1 MSHFSREATKLLRAA
16 EDALSGRRPAA
27 LSLPVEQQES
37 WDRRDGALNGRHGD
51 SSVLELQRQL
61 RVAMT
66 EISNLRNELM
76 AERESRS
83 QTIVSLGRRWKEEM
97 MVELH
102 AADHQSRRA
111 IAELEVNVL
120 QRYKEEATARAVM
133 QRQLDEVLRSSKVR
147 DRSQFERQEYIQE
160 QIDSLRERLEAAVA
174 ECGLIRVESTQQLE
188 KERASLAQRLDVEL
202 LRYLDMRRDDQRE
215 REKLKQQ
222 LKADIAAIGLHV
234 RELMDEAWRTHATAL
249 ERTLREPIDT
259 FAQKIA
265 RHEEL
270 VAGMDAKIHDCTTS
284 CHAEV
289 RLQTA
294 SLQERVGALE
304 SSSAV
309 TASRVD
315 RAERK
320 ADTAQEAMSRVD
332 ANLGVAR
339 DTAERAQAQ
348 AQRAMERAQRVED
361 TVQDRDA
368 RLTQIETHLG
378 AAATAEKLR
387 AEIESVRRAAL
398 RAESG
403 VDALRQVCERDEQLA
418 EQTRRVVDG
427 FTDRIEGCEQ
437 LVHRLRA
444 TVETVEGRVPHLQQR
459 LAALEETRESLFAS
473 TTRLDDLA
481 AQFGQRVQNVEA
493 AVKGVGERLEQ
504 SRRDTLG
511 GLQSVNAR
519 LEHANDMALRSETS
533 SAAARAEVDRMDRRL
548 CELESR
554 AGRFAADS
562 TTLRAATE
570 DHAKDVATL
579 SSRLQ
584 QAIEWQEQRDAR
596 MDAAILAAE
605 TQNTTATEQVAGR
618 LETKMQRDVRRL
630 QSTFEDRVSALET
643 SMESKVAPLE
653 EAVAKMRT
661 LRGGE
666 ETSQMLSREL
676 RTCKSKIESLEAAL
690 AAMSDTVEQGQ
701 KEYVLLRDWNALRKT
716 VASLESRLHATNA
729 DTTLQQQTCEEFQVK
744 LRQLEGEQRRQ
755 RQALHD
761 LQASVSEC
769 REETCA
775 ANRSVAAVISLHAKE
790 GGTTTRVVTGTGE
803 ERKQGNFQAPLD
815 NFSELRSS
823 DPRMPNTLASA
834 GGTAMKT
841 PRTHPQTSITE
852 VVVREDQN
860 EPPEAQAIPFSQKGA
875 DVSRR
880 VSSSVVNMT
889 TTTPPPP
896 PMETH
901 RLKSSAVDT
910 TNRQQAMTWNDTTG
924 SDSGGATPPEKV
936 GVAPRESVFA
946 ASDLRPP
953 DATPLVDA
961 ACTFGADDDNT
972 EAAASVF
979 DAEMKASPM
988 QPPHE
993 FSSSIFLPEEQSRRS
1008 RALSFRQQSS
1018 SAESVIAADSSA
1030 GAANVTPVKDTAG
1043 TTEKEAPPPKPTTA
1057 WYDDWDAST
1066 ESEKVSSAKEG
1077 PKEETASAA
1086 APHTGVAPSSHGEG
1100 IYSMPRKTFL
1110 AFVKEPSEDAAFV
1123 PRHGVAT
1130 SASTSSGESRRKE
1143 ATPVMPASEP
1153 KRFTSFDDTTSE
1165 DEESEKEF

>member
-27 LSLPVEQQES
+27 LSLPIEQQES
-37 WDRRDGALNGRHGD
+37 WDRRDGVLNGRHGD

-66 EISNLRNELM
+66 EISNLRKELM

-83 QTIVSLGRRWKEEM
+83 QTIVSLGRRWKEEV

-133 QRQLDEVLRSSKVR
+133 QRQLDEALRSSKVR
-147 DRSQFERQEYIQE
+147 DRSQFEKQEYIQE

-174 ECGLIRVESTQQLE
+174 ECGLIRIESTQQLE

-222 LKADIAAIGLHV
+222 LKADIAATGQHV
-234 RELMDEAWRTHATAL
+234 RELVDEAWRTHAAAL
-249 ERTLREPIDT
+249 ERTLREPIDI

-270 VAGMDAKIHDCTTS
+270 VAGMDSKIHDCSTT

-320 ADTAQEAMSRVD
+320 ADNAQEAVSRMD

-378 AAATAEKLR
+378 AAATSEKLR

-427 FTDRIEGCEQ
+427 YTDRIEGCEQ

-459 LAALEETRESLFAS
+459 LAALEETRESLVAS
-473 TTRLDDLA
+473 NTRLDDA
-481 AQFGQRVQNVEA
+481 AVQIVQRVKKAEA

-504 SRRDTLG
+504 SRRDTLS
-511 GLQSVNAR
+511 GLQSVNTR

-562 TTLRAATE
+562 TALRAATE
-570 DHAKDVATL
+570 DHAKDVAAL

-584 QAIEWQEQRDAR
+584 QTIEWQEQRDAR

-605 TQNTTATEQVAGR
+605 TQNTTATEQMAGR

-630 QSTFEDRVSALET
+630 QSTFEDRVLALEA
-643 SMESKVAPLE
+643 SMETKVAPLE
-653 EAVAKMRT
+653 EAVAKLRT

-666 ETSQMLSREL
+666 ETSQLLSREL
-676 RTCKSKIESLEAAL
+676 RACRSKIESLEAAL
-690 AAMSDTVEQGQ
+690 AAISDTVEQGH

-729 DTTLQQQTCEEFQVK
+729 GTTLQQQTCEEFQVK
-744 LRQLEGEQRRQ
+744 LQQLEGEQRRQ

-761 LQASVSEC
+761 LQASLSEC

-775 ANRSVAAVISLHAKE
+775 ANRSVAAVISLHAKG
-790 GGTTTRVVTGTGE
+790 GGTTTRAVTGTGDK
-803 ERKQGNFQAPLD
+803 KQQGDFQTPLG

-823 DPRMPNTLASA
+823 DPRMPTTLASA
-834 GGTAMKT
+834 GGTEMKA
-841 PRTHPQTSITE
+841 PRTQPRTSITE
-852 VVVREDQN
+852 LLVKDDQN
-860 EPPEAQAIPFSQKGA
+860 ESPDAQAISSSRKGA

-880 VSSSVVNMT
+880 ASSSVVSMT
-889 TTTPPPP
+889 TATPPPP
-896 PMETH
+896 LETR

-910 TNRQQAMTWNDTTG
+910 TNRQQAMAWNDTTN
-924 SDSGGATPPEKV
+924 SNSGDATPPAKV
-936 GVAPRESVFA
+936 GVAHRESVFA
-946 ASDLRPP
+946 ATDFRSP
-953 DATPLVDA
+953 AVTTPVDA
-961 ACTFGADDDNT
+961 AHTFGADDDNAE
-972 EAAASVF
+972 EAASDF
-979 DAEMKASPM
+979 DAEMKAAPM

-993 FSSSIFLPEEQSRRS
+993 SSSSIFLPEEPSRRS
-1008 RALSFRQQSS
+1008 RVLSFRQHSN
-1018 SAESVIAADSSA
+1018 SAESVSAADSST

-1043 TTEKEAPPPKPTTA
+1043 TAEKEAPPLKPTNA

-1066 ESEKVSSAKEG
+1066 ESENVSSAKEG
-1077 PKEETASAA
+1077 KKEESASAA
-1086 APHTGVAPSSHGEG
+1086 APYTGAEPSSHGDE
-1100 IYSMPRKTFL
+1100 IYYTPRKTFL
-1110 AFVKEPSEDAAFV
+1110 AFVKEPSEEAAFV

-1165 DEESEKEF
+1165 DEERENEV